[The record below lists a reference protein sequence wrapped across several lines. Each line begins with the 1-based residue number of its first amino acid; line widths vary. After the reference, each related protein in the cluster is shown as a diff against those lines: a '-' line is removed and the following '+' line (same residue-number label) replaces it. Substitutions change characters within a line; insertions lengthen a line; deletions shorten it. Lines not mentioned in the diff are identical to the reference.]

1 MLKVKLKKCVICKA
15 NFTPYMTT
23 TKVCSIDCAIKHA
36 AKKTAQQ
43 EAKRKVIDKR
53 EHKKALDAIK
63 PKSYWLEKA
72 QKVFNKYIR
81 MRDVNNPCISCGN
94 PNPPMTTGGQWDCGH
109 YKSRGAQGALRF
121 EELNAH
127 KQCKKCNGGAG
138 NFANKNHTVTK
149 AYRENLIEKIGLE
162 KVEWL
167 EIEHKPKHY
176 TIDDIQEIER
186 VYKKKCKVVNDVDNS

>member
-1 MLKVKLKKCVICKA
+1 MQKIKLKKCVICKA
-15 NFTPYMTT
+15 NFTPYTTT

-53 EHKKALDAIK
+53 EHKKALEAIK

-81 MRDVNNPCISCGN
+81 MRDVNNPCISCDRWH
-94 PNPPMTTGGQWDCGH
+94 TGQYHAGH
-109 YKSRGAQGALRF
+109 YRSVGSSPHLRF
-121 EELNAH
+121 NELNCH
-127 KQCKKCNGGAG
+127 RQCSVCNNHLSG
-138 NFANKNHTVTK
+138 NQLN
-149 AYRENLIEKIGLE
+149 YRKGLIDKIGLK
-162 KVEWL
+162 KVEQL
-167 EIEHKPKHY
+167 ESAQAPKHY

-186 VYKKKCKVVNDVDNS
+186 AYKEKCKVVNDVDNKTKRN